1 MTRFMGI
8 LSRFFMPTLLAN
20 KKAALVGSRAPGAI
34 AAALLSIL
42 CAAACLIFDSI
53 LNTKQRG
60 AWQARLAQLS
70 RAVCRFL
77 FGQGRKGQQG
87 LKVLQ
92 RRRGLFALLFINAPA
107 LLFLTILAWLTGT
120 VHAGWEK
127 AAVGLGGSP
136 WRVVEMQGGAAGS
149 TEVSRLLLGQTTFPT
164 IRGEWIAGFYGFLLL
179 ATAVWGIVERFK
191 RKDAEQVRRIE
202 PQPLEVRQVSNICET
217 HAREIHSIR
226 EIIPTLATKDEVFK
240 LANQFNEKGSERAI
254 GIHKRIDALMQSEAA
269 TSERAESTKQQV
281 EAMRRDIT
289 EVLKLAMKGASK

>member
-1 MTRFMGI
+1 MRTHAKARRREGVFDPFIRFAGGEMTRFMGI

-20 KKAALVGSRAPGAI
+20 KKAALAGSRAPGAI

-42 CAAACLIFDSI
+42 CAAACLIF
-53 LNTKQRG
+53 G
-60 AWQARLAQLS
+60 
-70 RAVCRFL
+70 
-77 FGQGRKGQQG
+77 GGMGRMGRMG
-87 LKVLQ
+87 GMGILQ